1 MPEYVSVPV
10 YLRQLMADGK
20 TRLLEFRARELSRHQ
35 VFLAADDL
43 GLLDVGEEVE
53 LLVAAPGE
61 RLTGG
66 RARVI
71 GSERVFGRRTELT
84 PSGLRLTPSG
94 YRLAWAPGA
103 RLRAVIDRCLDAGS
117 RVGGGGLPETGL
129 EPARSQ

>member
-1 MPEYVSVPV
+1 MAEYVAVPV
-10 YLRQLMADGK
+10 CLRQLMADGK

-61 RLTGG
+61 RLTRG
-66 RARVI
+66 RARVT

-84 PSGLRLTPSG
+84 PSGLRLTASG
-94 YRLAWAPGA
+94 YRLAWAPDA
-103 RLRAVIDRCLDAGS
+103 RVRAVIARCLRAGS
-117 RVGGGGLPETGL
+117 RAGRDGLPETGL